1 MSSRVEASRSIYPLH
16 SRQELD
22 HYTDPL
28 GTESHNVESHKKK
41 GPKVDLLEA
50 VYDEYEGIPMK
61 SITIR
66 NWFK

>member
-1 MSSRVEASRSIYPLH
+1 MEITLEKLH
-16 SRQELD
+16 HCS
-22 HYTDPL
+22 DPL
-28 GTESHNVESHKKK
+28 GTESHNMQLNRNK

-50 VYDEYEGIPMK
+50 VYDIHLHVGIPIK